1 MSRAYVQHGNVPR
14 AQECLEAAKYV
25 KSRDYVSSTSDE
37 LLDLISLT
45 SADVALAGGSD
56 RNAPAMLES
65 IITRSR
71 KHPNGRPSRE
81 LVLLEALLEKCSFDA
96 LNGRFHDA
104 RRILAD
110 ASAVAMKLSLIPPKL
125 AVLSAVMAATCRED
139 SSVSP
144 DQTLTLYSDAL
155 RLSISMNSARG
166 AFYALNGQM
175 RAFLRLGE
183 ERYAY
188 QCFHEALEVARSMEG
203 TKFLVSAAIAGTSLI
218 YTRFWREVLPLVH
231 ETQALVQ
238 ANSLKSAQLR
248 GSEGMALC
256 RIGKMS
262 EALEAL
268 NAATEL
274 LTKLQNDRY
283 HSNLLRERA
292 VVLHRMGLTCE
303 ARASIGMAIELTKE
317 ADELSLRRTYN
328 VAAGILDDKQLST
341 MAKKKGRQ
349 VKRHANR
356 SRLATS

>member
-1 MSRAYVQHGNVPR
+1 
-14 AQECLEAAKYV
+14 
-25 KSRDYVSSTSDE
+25 
-37 LLDLISLT
+37 
-45 SADVALAGGSD
+45 
-56 RNAPAMLES
+56 
-65 IITRSR
+65 
-71 KHPNGRPSRE
+71 
-81 LVLLEALLEKCSFDA
+81 
-96 LNGRFHDA
+96 
-104 RRILAD
+104 
-110 ASAVAMKLSLIPPKL
+110 
-125 AVLSAVMAATCRED
+125 
-139 SSVSP
+139 
-144 DQTLTLYSDAL
+144 
-155 RLSISMNSARG
+155 
-166 AFYALNGQM
+166 
-175 RAFLRLGE
+175 
-183 ERYAY
+183 
-188 QCFHEALEVARSMEG
+188 
-203 TKFLVSAAIAGTSLI
+203 
-218 YTRFWREVLPLVH
+218 
-231 ETQALVQ
+231 
-238 ANSLKSAQLR
+238 
-248 GSEGMALC
+248 MALC